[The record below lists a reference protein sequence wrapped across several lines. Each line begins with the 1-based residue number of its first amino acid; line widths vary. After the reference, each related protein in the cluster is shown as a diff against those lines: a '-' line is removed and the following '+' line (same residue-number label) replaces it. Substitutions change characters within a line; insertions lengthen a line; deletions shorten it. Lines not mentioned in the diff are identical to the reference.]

1 MFSKKT
7 VVIGGIALIFIL
19 NVLLLSFSIRNR
31 HSSYGTEQTTISI
44 TGPFQNVISFAIRF
58 IKQIWFRYFLLIS
71 VAEENDRLKAALS
84 RVLDRSNRCDE
95 IELANNRLRMLLGF
109 QEIMSQKVVAGEII
123 GKDPSPWFR
132 SIIINKG
139 KRDGLRSSLPVIV
152 PEGVVGIV
160 TDVSERYAKVL
171 MLIDQNSAVDA
182 LIQRN
187 RARGL
192 VRGEAKDICSLEYV
206 LYRHDLRE
214 GDIVV
219 TSGLEGVFPKGLRI
233 GTISQVT
240 KKNSGIFQEVAVE
253 PFVDFETIEEVLV
266 ILSPPS
272 YESFYG
278 K

>member
-1 MFSKKT
+1 M
-7 VVIGGIALIFIL
+7 VISGVALFFIL
-19 NVLLLSFSIRNR
+19 NVLLLSFSMRNR

-58 IKQIWFRYFLLIS
+58 IKQIWSHYFALIS
-71 VAEENDRLKAALS
+71 VAEENERLKAALG
-84 RVLDRSNRCDE
+84 RAIERSNRCE
-95 IELANNRLRMLLGF
+95 EVELANDRLRTLLDF
-109 QEIMSQKVVAGEII
+109 QETLSQKVVAGEII

-139 KRDGLRSSLPVIV
+139 KRDGLRTSLPVIV

-160 TDVSERYAKVL
+160 ADVSERYAKIL

-182 LIQRN
+182 LVQRN
-187 RARGL
+187 RVRGL

-219 TSGLEGVFPKGLRI
+219 TSGLDGVFPKGLRI
-233 GTISQVT
+233 GTISQVI
-240 KKNSGIFQEVAVE
+240 KQNSGIFQEVAVV

-266 ILSPPS
+266 ILSAPS